1 MRNNTQARYGIFYRS
16 NGRWTTSPYMGVTFT
31 QYTINRRPLTED
43 IRMLKNKVLK
53 SRIKIL
59 PVVA

>member
-31 QYTINRRPLTED
+31 QYTINRNPIKTD
-43 IRMLKNKVLK
+43 IKQLRNEVLK